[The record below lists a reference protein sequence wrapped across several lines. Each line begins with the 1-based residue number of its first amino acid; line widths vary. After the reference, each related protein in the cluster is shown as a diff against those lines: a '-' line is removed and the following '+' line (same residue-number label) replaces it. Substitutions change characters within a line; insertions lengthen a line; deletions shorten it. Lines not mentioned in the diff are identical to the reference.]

1 MVSVQEFMQNVREHA
16 SDNDHLQA
24 ADAFE
29 LLLNGEADADD
40 TARSITMIYE
50 ADFKRYKGW
59 TYGDCHNKAN
69 DFFLYQMCG
78 AVSSFGSAEIQ
89 QRLIDLLV
97 EIRKQPDSK
106 TPGSSVT
113 MHNGNEVYWRDVSGW
128 YFALLNHGLGQ

>member
-1 MVSVQEFMQNVREHA
+1 MVSVQEFMQHVRENT
-16 SDNDHLQA
+16 SDSYHLQA

-59 TYGDCHNKAN
+59 TYEDCHNRVK

-78 AVSSFGSAEIQ
+78 AIWSFASAAVQ

-97 EIRKQPDSK
+97 EIRK
-106 TPGSSVT
+106 
-113 MHNGNEVYWRDVSGW
+113 
-128 YFALLNHGLGQ
+128 